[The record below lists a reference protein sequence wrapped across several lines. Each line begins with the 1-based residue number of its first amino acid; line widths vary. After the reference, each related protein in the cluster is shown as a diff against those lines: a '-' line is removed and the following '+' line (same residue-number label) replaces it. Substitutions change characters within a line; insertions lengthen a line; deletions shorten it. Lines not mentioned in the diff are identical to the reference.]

1 MAGRKHVR
9 SMDTAGRLETAARS
23 KAAKAACEY
32 EEVNSETT
40 KDGFKLNVKSFDRIQ
55 TAEQALAKAGI
66 DSAVWEP
73 VKVTANQWEVV
84 VKDAANAIHTKP
96 LWQVKVECKR
106 RVTSAI
112 STASD
117 ILAKRIAGGKFKLT
131 PIKYKAAKVRP
142 SLLELSMTDHHF
154 GKLGWA
160 PEVGHDYDLKIAER
174 YFENG
179 VNRSIDR
186 ATGCDIAEIVLPLG
200 NDYYHF
206 ETRSGTTEAGTP
218 VDCDGRWAKVYQ
230 VGIESMLTAVER
242 CRQVAKVRVVWIPG
256 NHDYVSSYW
265 LCQVIKQAFQSCK
278 DVTVDVS
285 PVSRKY
291 YQFGKCLIGWCHG
304 KDEKPARLPGLM
316 AVEKPEAWAKSTA
329 CREWHIG
336 HLHQSKSLHWMGTH
350 ESDGVTVRVLPSLAG
365 TDAWHF
371 ANGFCMSRHA
381 TQCHVYDYEYGLT
394 SIFQVPVEEV
404 AK

>member
-1 MAGRKHVR
+1 MASRIDVSKVDLR
-9 SMDTAGRLETAARS
+9 DKLSTAAKR
-23 KAAKAACEY
+23 KNAKPACEF
-32 EEVNSETT
+32 ETT
-40 KDGFKLNVKSFDRIQ
+40 EQTETKEGFHLNVKSFDRIQ
-55 TAEQALAKAGI
+55 TADQALQKAGI
-66 DSAVWEP
+66 DTAVWEP
-73 VKVTANQWEVV
+73 VKVTANSWEVV
-84 VKDAANAIHTKP
+84 VRDSDNNILTKP
-96 LWQVKVECKR
+96 LWQVKVECRR
-106 RVTSAI
+106 RVSKAMESACAVL
-112 STASD
+112 AS
-117 ILAKRIAGGKFKLT
+117 RIVGGKFKLA
-131 PIKYKAAKVRP
+131 PIKYKTAKVRP
-142 SLLELSMTDHHF
+142 SVLELSMTDHHF

-186 ATGCDIAEIVLPLG
+186 AIGCDIAEIILPLG

-230 VGIESMLTAVER
+230 VGIESMLNAVER
-242 CRQVAKVRVVWIPG
+242 CRQVAPVRVVWIPG

-265 LCQVIKQAFQSCK
+265 LCQVIKQAFASSK
-278 DVTVDVS
+278 NVTVDVR
-285 PVSRKY
+285 PVGRKY
-291 YQFGKCLIGWCHG
+291 HQFGKCLIGWCHG
-304 KDEKPARLPGLM
+304 KDEKAARLPGLM
-316 AVEKPEAWAKSTA
+316 AVEKPEDWAKSTA

-394 SIFQVPVEEV
+394 AIYQVPVEEV
-404 AK
+404 AR

>member
-1 MAGRKHVR
+1 MASRSNVPKVDVR
-9 SMDTAGRLETAARS
+9 TKLRN
-23 KAAKAACEY
+23 AAKRTKSKPACEF
-32 EEVNSETT
+32 ETTERSET
-40 KDGFKLNVKSFDRIQ
+40 KEGFYLNVRSFDRIQ
-55 TAEQALAKAGI
+55 TADQALQKAGI
-66 DSAVWEP
+66 DTAVWEP
-73 VKVTANQWEVV
+73 VKVTANSWEVV
-84 VKDAANAIHTKP
+84 VRDKDDEILTKP
-96 LWQVKVECKR
+96 LWQVRVECRR
-106 RVTSAI
+106 RVSKAME
-112 STASD
+112 TASAV
-117 ILAKRIAGGKFKLT
+117 LAARIVGGKFKLA
-131 PIKYKAAKVRP
+131 PIKYKTAKVRP
-142 SLLELSMTDHHF
+142 SVLELSMTDHHF

-160 PEVGHDYDLKIAER
+160 PEVGADYDLKIAER

-186 ATGCDIAEIVLPLG
+186 ATGCDIAEIILPLG

-230 VGIESMLTAVER
+230 VGIESMLNAVER
-242 CRQVAKVRVVWIPG
+242 CRQVAPVRIVWIPG

-265 LCQVIKQAFQSCK
+265 LCQVIKQAFASNK
-278 DVTVDVS
+278 NVTVDVR
-285 PVSRKY
+285 PVGRKY
-291 YQFGKCLIGWCHG
+291 HQFGKCLIGWCHG
-304 KDEKPARLPGLM
+304 KDEKAARLPGLM
-316 AVEKPEAWAKSTA
+316 AVEKPEDWAKSTA

-394 SIFQVPVEEV
+394 AIYQVPVEEV
-404 AK
+404 AR

>member
-1 MAGRKHVR
+1 MGKTTDRLKDVVRK
-9 SMDTAGRLETAARS
+9 S
-23 KAAKAACEY
+23 KARDKSEHEEFETVVEDKKLSIGIRSFEKIETLEDVINKAK
-32 EEVNSETT
+32 
-40 KDGFKLNVKSFDRIQ
+40 
-55 TAEQALAKAGI
+55 I
-66 DSAVWEP
+66 DLTVWEP
-73 VKVTANQWEVV
+73 VRSTANHWEVV
-84 VKDAANAIHTKP
+84 VKDECNAIHTMP
-96 LWQVKVECKR
+96 LWQVKVEFR
-106 RVTSAI
+106 RIISKTLHLAAEAI
-112 STASD
+112 
-117 ILAKRIAGGKFKLT
+117 AKRITSGKFKLT
-131 PIKYKAAKVRP
+131 QVRYPKTLKRP
-142 SLLELSMTDHHF
+142 SVLELSMTDHHF

-160 PEVGHDYDLKIAER
+160 PEVGENYDLAIAER

-179 VNRSIDR
+179 VRHSIDR
-186 ATGCDIAEIVLPLG
+186 AAGIDIAEIILPLG

-206 ETRSGTTEAGTP
+206 ESRAGTTEAGTP

-230 VGIESMLTAVER
+230 VGIESMLKAIER
-242 CRQVAKVRVVWIPG
+242 CRQVAPVRVMWIPG

-265 LCQVIKQAFQSCK
+265 LCQVIKSAFEGV
-278 DVTVDVS
+278 DNVIVDVS

-304 KDEKPARLPGLM
+304 KDEKSARLPGLM
-316 AVEKPEAWAKSTA
+316 AVEKPQEWAVSTA

-336 HLHQSKSLHWMGTH
+336 HLHQSKAMHWTGTH

-394 SIFQVPVEEV
+394 AIYQIPIEEV
-404 AK
+404 R

>member
-1 MAGRKHVR
+1 MARNKCVR
-9 SMDTAGRLETAARS
+9 PMDTGQRIENAS
-23 KAAKAACEY
+23 KKKAAKPECEY
-32 EEVNSETT
+32 ESTEQSET
-40 KDGFKLNVKSFDRIQ
+40 KEGFHLSVKSFDRIQ
-55 TAEQALAKAGI
+55 TADQALQKAGI
-66 DSAVWEP
+66 DTVVWEP
-73 VKVTANQWEVV
+73 VKVTANSWEVV
-84 VKDAANAIHTKP
+84 VKDDDNSIHTKP
-96 LWQVKVECKR
+96 LWQVKVECRR
-106 RVTSAI
+106 RVSRAMESA
-112 STASD
+112 SAV
-117 ILAKRIAGGKFKLT
+117 LAGRIAGGKFKLT
-131 PIKYKAAKVRP
+131 PVKYKPTKIRP
-142 SLLELSMTDHHF
+142 SVLELSMTDHHF

-160 PEVGHDYDLKIAER
+160 PEVGHDYDLKIAEH

-186 ATGCDIAEIVLPLG
+186 ATGCDIAEIILPLG

-242 CRQVAKVRVVWIPG
+242 CRQVAPVRVVWIPG

-265 LCQVIKQAFQSCK
+265 LCQVIKQAFASSK
-278 DVTVDVS
+278 NVTVDVR
-285 PVSRKY
+285 PVGRKY
-291 YQFGKCLIGWCHG
+291 HQFGKCLIGWCHG
-304 KDEKPARLPGLM
+304 KDEKAARLPGLM
-316 AVEKPEAWAKSTA
+316 AVEKPEDWAKSTA

-394 SIFQVPVEEV
+394 AIYQVPVEEV
-404 AK
+404 AR

>member
-1 MAGRKHVR
+1 M
-9 SMDTAGRLETAARS
+9 ARS
-23 KAAKAACEY
+23 KCVRPMDTSQRIEKAAQKKTAKHPCEY
-32 EEVNSETT
+32 ETTEQSET
-40 KDGFKLNVKSFDRIQ
+40 KDGFLLSVKSFDRIQ
-55 TAEQALAKAGI
+55 TADQALQKAGI
-66 DSAVWEP
+66 DTAVWEP
-73 VKVTANQWEVV
+73 VKVTANSWEVV
-84 VKDAANAIHTKP
+84 VKDDAGEIHTKP

-106 RVTSAI
+106 RVSKAMETASAI
-112 STASD
+112 
-117 ILAKRIAGGKFKLT
+117 LAGRIAGGKFKLT
-131 PIKYKAAKVRP
+131 PVKYKPAKIRP
-142 SLLELSMTDHHF
+142 SVLELSMTDHHF

-160 PEVGHDYDLKIAER
+160 PEVGHDYDLKVAEH

-186 ATGCDIAEIVLPLG
+186 ATGCDIAEIILPLG

-242 CRQVAKVRVVWIPG
+242 CRQVAPVRIVWIPG

-265 LCQVIKQAFQSCK
+265 LFQVIKQAFASSK
-278 DVTVDVS
+278 NVTVDIR

-291 YQFGKCLIGWCHG
+291 HQFGKCLIGWCHG
-304 KDEKPARLPGLM
+304 KDEKAARLPGLM
-316 AVEKPEAWAKSTA
+316 AVEKPEDWAKSTA

-394 SIFQVPVEEV
+394 AIYQVPVEEV
-404 AK
+404 AR

>member
-1 MAGRKHVR
+1 V
-9 SMDTAGRLETAARS
+9 
-23 KAAKAACEY
+23 
-32 EEVNSETT
+32 
-40 KDGFKLNVKSFDRIQ
+40 
-55 TAEQALAKAGI
+55 
-66 DSAVWEP
+66 
-73 VKVTANQWEVV
+73 
-84 VKDAANAIHTKP
+84 
-96 LWQVKVECKR
+96 
-106 RVTSAI
+106 
-112 STASD
+112 
-117 ILAKRIAGGKFKLT
+117 
-131 PIKYKAAKVRP
+131 
-142 SLLELSMTDHHF
+142 LELSMTDHHF

-160 PEVGHDYDLKIAER
+160 PEVGHDYDLKVAEH

-186 ATGCDIAEIVLPLG
+186 AVGCDIAEIILPLG

-242 CRQVAKVRVVWIPG
+242 CRQVAPVRVVWIPG

-265 LCQVIKQAFQSCK
+265 LCQVIKQAFASSK
-278 DVTVDVS
+278 NVTVDIR

-291 YQFGKCLIGWCHG
+291 HQFGKCLIGWCHG
-304 KDEKPARLPGLM
+304 KDEKAARLPGLM
-316 AVEKPEAWAKSTA
+316 AVEKPEDWAKSTA

-394 SIFQVPVEEV
+394 AIYQVPVEEV
-404 AK
+404 AR